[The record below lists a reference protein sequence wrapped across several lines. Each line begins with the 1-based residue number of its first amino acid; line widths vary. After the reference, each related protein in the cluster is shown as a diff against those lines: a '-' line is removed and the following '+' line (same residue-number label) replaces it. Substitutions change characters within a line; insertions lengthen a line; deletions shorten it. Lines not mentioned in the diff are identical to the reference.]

1 MWRPPAQLVSEATAN
16 RLGHEVAAIAP
27 LSSRYPIISKSAANF
42 SSSTAAGGDRT
53 VSDTVLKRSPPL
65 ELFRSTPVCCKV
77 LLACPQKDWVK
88 FRWHSRYPQT
98 YTFYF
103 NGESDI
109 DVRFQGA
116 EISGR
121 IREWGNT
128 MASPHL
134 CTTSHAGILLTGLYY
149 ENATHQLKM
158 CQKRKK
164 LLDRNA

>member
-27 LSSRYPIISKSAANF
+27 LSSRYPIISKRAANF
-42 SSSTAAGGDRT
+42 SISTGWR
-53 VSDTVLKRSPPL
+53 RSYRFRHSFKTIPPL
-65 ELFRSTPVCCKV
+65 ALFRSTPVCCKV

-134 CTTSHAGILLTGLYY
+134 CTTSHSGILLTGLYY